1 MKAAGLRGRHP
12 KAWKRTTVAG
22 EKPVPAADLIGQN
35 FTAAGPN
42 ERWCG
47 DITYIKTWDGWA
59 YLATVVDLHSR
70 AVVGWAVADHM
81 RTDLVTAAL
90 DMAITRRR
98 PPPGVIFHS
107 DRGSQYTSEQF
118 DRYCR
123 KNKIRRSLGRTGT
136 CYDNAVA
143 ESFFATYKKELIH
156 TRPWPN
162 IKHVKNATF
171 DWIETYYNTTR
182 RHSSLDY
189 LTPAEY
195 ELGYRHLSQLAA

>member
-1 MKAAGLRGRHP
+1 LFTGTRP
-12 KAWKRTTVAG
+12 T
-22 EKPVPAADLIGQN
+22 ESSSIP
-35 FTAAGPN
+35 TAAP
-42 ERWCG
+42 
-47 DITYIKTWDGWA
+47 A
-59 YLATVVDLHSR
+59 
-70 AVVGWAVADHM
+70 
-81 RTDLVTAAL
+81 
-90 DMAITRRR
+90 
-98 PPPGVIFHS
+98 
-107 DRGSQYTSEQF
+107 QYTSEQF

-123 KNKIRRSLGRTGT
+123 KNGIRRSLGRTGI

-162 IKHVKNATF
+162 IKHLKKETF

-195 ELGYRHLSQLAA
+195 ELGYRHLNQLAA